1 MSMFRPALVKLLTA
15 SATMADAVASPGM
28 RMPVFCLK
36 AARIPGKQMSAMM
49 SRRTAEKRPLRT
61 KSTAMT
67 NHAVAASTQIADATV
82 ASSMSACSLVG
93 ALVSM
98 LWL

>member
-1 MSMFRPALVKLLTA
+1 MFRPALAKLPTA

-28 RMPVFCLK
+28 RIPVLCLK

-61 KSTAMT
+61 KSIAMT
-67 NHAVAASTQIADATV
+67 NHAVAASTHMADATV
-82 ASSMSACSLVG
+82 ASSMSVGSLVG
-93 ALVSM
+93 VLVSM